1 MTQIAKMRF
10 VSLVKPEERG
20 MLVLHDDGTL
30 QVVPSDEMRDELS
43 RLEEVAL
50 HRTKLFGLGLGLSLI
65 GAGMLAV
72 GAGWLAGRIFGRL
85 GYTISRP
92 RPVDAVSLTRTES
105 GGVLLKMRGAN
116 RLQVIQMAWNTDEV
130 LPAEADEFLAK
141 FDGAQGKIGSPPSSQ

>member
-30 QVVPSDEMRDELS
+30 QVVPSDEMRDALS
-43 RLEEVAL
+43 RLEEMAL
-50 HRTKLFGLGLGLSLI
+50 HRTKLFGLGLGLGLVCL
-65 GAGMLAV
+65 GLAAI

-92 RPVDAVSLTRTES
+92 RPVDLISLTRTES
-105 GGVLLKMRGAN
+105 GGVCLKMRGAN
-116 RLQVIQMAWNTDEV
+116 RLQIIQMAWNTDEV
-130 LPAEADEFLAK
+130 LPVEADGFMAK
-141 FDGAQGKIGSPPSSQ
+141 LGEMRGTVG

>member
-10 VSLVKPEERG
+10 VSLTKPKERG

-65 GAGMLAV
+65 GLGMLAV
-72 GAGWLAGRIFGRL
+72 GVGWLAGRIFGRL
-85 GYTISRP
+85 GYTVSRP
-92 RPVDAVSLTRTES
+92 RPVDAVTLTRTES
-105 GGVLLKMRGAN
+105 GGVHLRMRGAN
-116 RLQVIQMAWNTDEV
+116 RLQIIQMAWNTDEV
-130 LPAEADEFLAK
+130 LPAEAEALLAK
-141 FDGAQGKIGSPPSSQ
+141 FDEAQGAEGTRG